1 MRAVGWMLRLKR
13 FRQTCRWGGR
23 TPFPCLSPRFLTGAV
38 VFTAPCGMRGRG
50 TPKVRRLLALPLTPH
65 GGGTAWPTNHML
77 VGTCRPPLAARSRE
91 TGRPRAETAA
101 KKTKAGPPARL
112 RGACLSVWLV
122 VASVRLYFMFP
133 VHRNRHCQDI
143 DPYCLFSASCRFCLV
158 FTFFL

>member
-77 VGTCRPPLAARSRE
+77 VGTCRPPLAATSRE

-101 KKTKAGPPARL
+101 KKQRQGRQPDCAVLVFLSGWSSPVCAFTLCFLSTVTAIARTL
-112 RGACLSVWLV
+112 TPTV
-122 VASVRLYFMFP
+122 F
-133 VHRNRHCQDI
+133 
-143 DPYCLFSASCRFCLV
+143 FSASCRFCLV